1 MYASMPE
8 ALTPDSALLAEM
20 ETAKEIIAGV
30 RAVRAH
36 KNIPAKESLRL
47 RVVDASLPCGK
58 LGCTVA
64 KLSGL
69 EAIEEK
75 AEKDP
80 TAQSFMVG
88 TCEFNVPMA
97 AGTDVEAEKARIEKD
112 IKYYEGF
119 KASVEKKLSNERF
132 VNNAPEAVVA
142 GERKKLDDANTKL
155 AALRATLAA
164 L

>member
-1 MYASMPE
+1 MITIQGKGVAKGIAKGPSYFFHR
-8 ALTPDSALLAEM
+8 PDA
-20 ETAKEIIAGV
+20 TV
-30 RAVRAH
+30 TQV
-36 KNIPAKESLRL
+36 
-47 RVVDASLPCGK
+47 
-58 LGCTVA
+58 TVA
-64 KLSGL
+64 
-69 EAIEEK
+69 
-75 AEKDP
+75 
-80 TAQSFMVG
+80 
-88 TCEFNVPMA
+88 
-97 AGTDVEAEKARIEKD
+97 DVEAEKARIEKD